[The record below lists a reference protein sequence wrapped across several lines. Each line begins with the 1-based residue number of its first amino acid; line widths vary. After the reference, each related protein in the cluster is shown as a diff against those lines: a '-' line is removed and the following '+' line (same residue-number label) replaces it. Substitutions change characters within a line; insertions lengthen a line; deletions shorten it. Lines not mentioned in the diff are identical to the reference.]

1 MSNVSVIILAAGQ
14 GSRMKSALP
23 KVLHPIA
30 GKALV
35 QHVIDTSYEL
45 NANKIIGVYGHGGD
59 IVPKTIAD
67 DNVTWVVQE
76 EQLGT
81 GHAVDQAMPEVADK
95 DIALILYGDVP
106 LIKKETLEQLIEKAT
121 SGFALLTVELDDP
134 TGYGRI
140 VRGED
145 GKVERIVEHKD
156 STEDEKL
163 ITEINTGI
171 LAVNAGELRAW
182 LKRLDNS
189 NAQGEYYLTDVIAMA
204 VNDDIEV
211 KTVNPQSEE
220 EVLGV
225 NSRLQL
231 AELEGYFQL
240 SNAQSLME
248 QGVTVID
255 PTRLDIRGNVTVG
268 KDVTLDI
275 NVILEGDV
283 VIGDNVT
290 IGANCVIKDTTIGSG
305 VVMQPMCCVEQA
317 IIGSDSKVGPF
328 ARIRPGTKLSAE
340 THIGNFVEIKNSNV
354 AKGSKINH
362 LSYVGDTDMGENV
375 NIGAGTITCNY
386 DGANKFRTE
395 IGNNAFIGSDTQLIA
410 PVKIGDNAT
419 IGAGST
425 ITKDTPENELTLTR
439 SKQTSIKGWQRPTKD
454 KKD

>member
-35 QHVIDTSYEL
+35 QHVIDTSYQL
-45 NANKIIGVYGHGGD
+45 NAKKIIGVYGHGGD
-59 IVPKTIAD
+59 IVPKTINDAK
-67 DNVTWVVQE
+67 VTWVVQE

-81 GHAVDQAMPEVADK
+81 GHAVDQAMPEVADA

-106 LIKKETLEQLIEKAT
+106 LIKAETLKKLIEYAKKD
-121 SGFALLTVELDDP
+121 FALLTVHLDDP

-140 VRGED
+140 VRDKNGN
-145 GKVERIVEHKD
+145 VERIVEHKD
-156 STEDEKL
+156 STAEEKL

-171 LAVNAGELRAW
+171 LAVNAGELRSW

-204 VNDDIEV
+204 VNDDMTI
-211 KTVNPQSEE
+211 KTVNPENEE

-225 NSRLQL
+225 NSRTQL
-231 AELEGYFQL
+231 AELESFYQL
-240 SNAQSLME
+240 SNAEHLME

-255 PTRLDIRGNVTVG
+255 PTRLDVRGKVTVG
-268 KDVTLDI
+268 RDVTLDI
-275 NVILEGDV
+275 NVILEGEV

-290 IGANCVIKDTTIGSG
+290 IGANCVIKDTTIESG
-305 VVMQPMCCVEQA
+305 VVILPMCCVEQA
-317 IIGSDSKVGPF
+317 IIGANSKVGPF
-328 ARIRPGTKLSAE
+328 ARIRPGTHLSTE
-340 THIGNFVEIKNSNV
+340 THVGNFVEIKNSNI

-362 LSYVGDTDMGENV
+362 LSYIGDTDMGESV

-386 DGANKFRTE
+386 DGANKYRTI
-395 IGNNAFIGSDTQLIA
+395 IGNNVFVGSDTQLVA
-410 PVKIGDNAT
+410 PIKIGDGAT

-439 SKQTSIKGWQRPTKD
+439 AKQTSVKGWQRPTKD
-454 KKD
+454 KK